1 MGKAY
6 ALALGVGGVRHGR
19 QRDVGHELRDFFA
32 GSTLFV
38 TPGVDKL
45 PADAGQGVVSDRLV
59 DQGKQLPTVG
69 LERCTIGR
77 ENVARDGKFHHGAA
91 RRGVLALEVEAPGFF
106 EDFRSIDGSEAIP
119 SLDELTNVHHR
130 RRCSARTAACRGRW
144 AGASARGIVDKMS
157 TVRPM
162 SRTYPAILST
172 MVASSSLTGLQ
183 TRAKSSGMAQTWA
196 SA

>member
-59 DQGKQLPTVG
+59 DQGKQLPTVD

-77 ENVARDGKFHHGAA
+77 ENVARDGEFHHGAA
-91 RRGVLALEVEAPGFF
+91 RRGVLALQVEEPALF
-106 EDFRSIDGSEAIP
+106 EGFRSRYGSEAIP
-119 SLDELTNVHHR
+119 SLDELTKVHHR
-130 RRCSARTAACRGRW
+130 KRCSMRTAVRLGR
-144 AGASARGIVDKMS
+144 
-157 TVRPM
+157 
-162 SRTYPAILST
+162 
-172 MVASSSLTGLQ
+172 
-183 TRAKSSGMAQTWA
+183 
-196 SA
+196 